1 MAGYQSY
8 DTRLE
13 SLVMAQRTEWD
24 AAVST
29 LADDKRQLVAR
40 VLHADPAQAVRI
52 RYERQHTGFER
63 IITVTPEDVSRILPH

>member
-1 MAGYQSY
+1 MAGYESY

-24 AAVST
+24 PAVST
-29 LADDKRQLVAR
+29 LADDKRQLLAR
-40 VLHADPAQAVRI
+40 VLHADPSQAASI

-63 IITVTPEDVSRILPH
+63 IITVTPADVSRILPN